1 MSDEE
6 ALTSGAAGPGDAEID
21 FEAWADLSARMLKLD
36 QEARFDLLEEREI
49 DPTDFMRAE
58 QRWVM
63 ALSDDLSA
71 EKMDRVDLYA
81 ARCAAEMQRRKEA
94 KLEPTAV
101 VVDVE
106 ALAPIMKALA
116 PIEPAAVPASVPAKE
131 AVAPF
136 VAPPVAL
143 FTAEP
148 PMRAA
153 PPFVVAAPALMS
165 SPPAVVNQ
173 APSPPA
179 PAAVVSM
186 PPVIRAPLHLSGTMM
201 ASEPLAGARPAS
213 AALPFG
219 HAPSAAF
226 VAEMSAPRVSAPEA
240 TVGSETMPLGVD
252 LLGSL
257 RKELPFLK
265 AGSAVP
271 IRAAAPAATAAAW
284 PRLTLDTYA
293 SLCAELSVFPERVSE
308 ILKKYGITDDA
319 ERRAVDREWA
329 ERLSSHPETQN
340 LWQRKVGEFR
350 AWLLRG
356 GR

>member
-1 MSDEE
+1 MSDEA
-6 ALTSGAAGPGDAEID
+6 ALVSGVAAPGEAEID
-21 FEAWADLSARMLKLD
+21 FETWADLSARMLKLD

-49 DPTDFMRAE
+49 DPADFARAE

-94 KLEPTAV
+94 KSEQAAV
-101 VVDVE
+101 VVE
-106 ALAPIMKALA
+106 APAPIKAVA
-116 PIEPAAVPASVPAKE
+116 PSEPAVAPAPVAAKE
-131 AVAPF
+131 VVAPF
-136 VAPPVAL
+136 VAPPVAF

-148 PMRAA
+148 PMRVA

-165 SPPAVVNQ
+165 SPPA
-173 APSPPA
+173 
-179 PAAVVSM
+179 AVVSA
-186 PPVIRAPLHLSGTMM
+186 PPVVRAPLHLSGTMM
-201 ASEPLAGARPAS
+201 ASEPIAGARSPL

-219 HAPSAAF
+219 QAPSSEF
-226 VAEMSAPRVSAPEA
+226 VSQMSAPRVGTPEA
-240 TVGSETMPLGVD
+240 TVGGATLPLGID
-252 LLGSL
+252 LLGKM

-265 AGSAVP
+265 AASSVP
-271 IRAAAPAATAAAW
+271 GPAATAAAW

-308 ILKKYGITDDA
+308 ILKKYGIADDA
-319 ERRAVDREWA
+319 GRRGVDREWA
-329 ERLSSHPETQN
+329 ERLSAHPETQD

-350 AWLLRG
+350 AWLLGG